1 MQSVKILHQSL
12 VRYPQ
17 LCQTLGALA
26 GLVAG
31 EPPRMPCSQEAAHS
45 ASLCVIPEEA
55 DLFLALGS
63 GRKQTTTRKERTAQG
78 QRSQVRVVCHRLTPD
93 CTSGSVRPSCGDRHG
108 VGHRQSGPEQHQLS
122 ASAGCDRWR
131 RPRSGH
137 LL

>member
-17 LCQTLGALA
+17 LCQKLGALA
-26 GLVAG
+26 GLVVG

-45 ASLCVIPEEA
+45 ASLCVIAAEA
-55 DLFLALGS
+55 DVFLTPGS
-63 GRKQTTTRKERTAQG
+63 GRTKQRPALSAAQVQQSG
-78 QRSQVRVVCHRLTPD
+78 IRAVCHRLSPD
-93 CTSGSVRPSCGDRHG
+93 CTSGPVRPNCGDRHG

-122 ASAGCDRWR
+122 TSAGCDHWR
-131 RPRSGH
+131 RPRPRH